1 MAARGM
7 SQVEIADVIGVARVT
22 LTKHFGHELAR
33 GRAACRRDLLT
44 LMWTAARRGRVGAIL
59 WLEQRL
65 RERDEPTGK
74 PLGKKAATQQAAE
87 HAGRGTAWETL
98 LQPQPPPKKAN

>member
-1 MAARGM
+1 M

-44 LMWTAARRGRVGAIL
+44 LMWTAARRGRVLVEFGSLFGCIVDLGGQRMKGSLPSRAAI
-59 WLEQRL
+59 W
-65 RERDEPTGK
+65 
-74 PLGKKAATQQAAE
+74 
-87 HAGRGTAWETL
+87 RG
-98 LQPQPPPKKAN
+98 QPPSG